1 MRRLLSTWI
10 QAGTLACI
18 LTLAAGCTPS
28 GFLARQLIRAPKTF
42 PTVVAPQPR
51 VYFAYPND
59 VTATFPE
66 QRATVGHPALT
77 LAYRRVPPAPYE
89 SRLVLTNYASR
100 GQLWPFYKFPARI
113 PTGNLPSRGTVVLL
127 HGYGLDHESLIP
139 WALRLGEAGWTCILV
154 DLRGHGHSDGD
165 RITFGLQESADLTA
179 LLEEL
184 VRRQQADWPVNVVG
198 VSYGAAVALRWAG
211 QEPRIRGV
219 VAITP
224 YDRLGAAVEGLRGTY
239 ATWVPPGLLR
249 KATERIPPL
258 LHAPP
263 EGLDPLVWLGERPVS
278 ALFIAAE
285 DDPVAPVPAVR
296 RLVAQSPDSRCIELD
311 GVTHELAPFRLDLL
325 AEPIR
330 NWLAQPAR
338 ATRDSTSIPASP

>member
-1 MRRLLSTWI
+1 M
-10 QAGTLACI
+10 ATLACI
-18 LTLAAGCTPS
+18 LTGAAGCTPS

-42 PTVVAPQPR
+42 PAVVAPQPR
-51 VYFAYPND
+51 VYFAYPHD

-113 PTGNLPSRGTVVLL
+113 PTKSLPSRGTVVLL
-127 HGYGLDHESLIP
+127 HGYGLNHESLIP

-165 RITFGLQESADLTA
+165 RITFGLQESTDLTA
-179 LLEEL
+179 LMDEL
-184 VRRQQADWPVNVVG
+184 VGRQQAEWPVNVVG

-211 QEPRIRGV
+211 QEPRIRAV

-239 ATWVPPGLLR
+239 AAWVPPGLLR
-249 KATERIPPL
+249 EATEQIPPL
-258 LHAPP
+258 LGAPAH
-263 EGLDPLVWLGERPVS
+263 GLDPLVWLGERPVS
-278 ALFIAAE
+278 ALFVAAG
-285 DDPVAPVPAVR
+285 DDPVAPIPAVR
-296 RLVAQSPDSRCIELD
+296 RLASQSPESRCIELD
-311 GVTHELAPFRLDLL
+311 NVTHELAPFRLDLL
-325 AEPIR
+325 TEPVSQ
-330 NWLAQPAR
+330 WLAQPAPVVR
-338 ATRDSTSIPASP
+338 ELIPTPATP

>member
-1 MRRLLSTWI
+1 LLSTWI

-18 LTLAAGCTPS
+18 LTFTAGCTPS

-42 PTVVAPQPR
+42 STVVAPHPR

-66 QRATVGHPALT
+66 QRATVGHPALA

-113 PTGNLPSRGTVVLL
+113 PTQSLPSRGTVVLL

-154 DLRGHGHSDGD
+154 DLRGHGRSDGT
-165 RITFGLQESADLTA
+165 RITFGLQESLDLTA
-179 LLEEL
+179 LMEEL

-211 QEPRIRGV
+211 QEPRIRAV

-224 YDRLGAAVEGLRGTY
+224 YDRLSAAVEGLRSTY

-249 KATERIPPL
+249 KATEQIPPL
-258 LHAPP
+258 LGAPAH
-263 EGLDPLVWLGERPVS
+263 GLDPLVWLDDRPVR
-278 ALFIAAE
+278 ALFVAAGK
-285 DDPVAPVPAVR
+285 DPVAPIPAVR
-296 RLVAQSPDSRCIELD
+296 RLAAQTPDSRCIELD
-311 GVTHELAPFRLDLL
+311 DVTHELAPFRLDLL
-325 AEPIR
+325 TDPVR
-330 NWLAQPAR
+330 DWLADPVQAAR
-338 ATRDSTSIPASP
+338 RHKENK